1 MKPPKT
7 AVQLAKDITIRTY
20 LNEKRISM
28 VKTMQD
34 RTTEKIGPGSYLKD
48 SNLNMIGKLKTSN
61 SVKGFGNGFAS
72 KAERGLETTVL
83 IKTTNNLGGK
93 FS

>member
-1 MKPPKT
+1 
-7 AVQLAKDITIRTY
+7 
-20 LNEKRISM
+20 M

-93 FS
+93 SSQTTASITKLKPTLPIRSHSV

>member
-1 MKPPKT
+1 
-7 AVQLAKDITIRTY
+7 
-20 LNEKRISM
+20 M

-72 KAERGLETTVL
+72 KADRGLETTVL
-83 IKTTNNLGGK
+83 IKTTNNRLGNISSKTTASGTK
-93 FS
+93 LKSTVPIRSQSV